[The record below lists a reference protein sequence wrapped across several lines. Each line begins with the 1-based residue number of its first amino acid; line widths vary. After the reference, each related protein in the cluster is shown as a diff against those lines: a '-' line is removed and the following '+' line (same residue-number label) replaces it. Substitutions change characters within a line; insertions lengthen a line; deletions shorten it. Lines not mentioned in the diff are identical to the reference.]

1 MVRSV
6 RDGAPMISEFGE
18 NLMSNRCLNVIKH

>member
-1 MVRSV
+1 MVRDV

-18 NLMSNRCLNVIKH
+18 GPMPNRSLNINEH